1 MELRQ
6 PKKLKRNIRFLGRW
20 LRNPKAVGAVVPSGR
35 SLATAMAAE
44 IDPDAEGAI
53 IELGGGTGNITAALL
68 EAGISYK
75 DLIVIERD
83 RAFHRVIAERFP
95 QVQVLRGDA
104 VELRRLLQEAGIG
117 KVKAVVSSLP
127 LLSIPD
133 RICRQIVA
141 EAMAVLDDDGVFVQF
156 TYGPASPVSKRIA
169 ADLGLAGRR
178 ASWVMDNIPPASV
191 WRYQR
196 RDAAPESQRP
206 HNQSA
211 GPLQKRSA

>member
-1 MELRQ
+1 M
-6 PKKLKRNIRFLGRW
+6 
-20 LRNPKAVGAVVPSGR
+20 
-35 SLATAMAAE
+35 
-44 IDPDAEGAI
+44 
-53 IELGGGTGNITAALL
+53 
-68 EAGISYK
+68 
-75 DLIVIERD
+75 IERD

-95 QVQVLRGDA
+95 QVRVLQGDA
-104 VELRRLLQEAGIG
+104 ANLRRLLQDAGIG
-117 KVKAVVSSLP
+117 KVKGVVSSLP

-141 EAMAVLDDDGVFVQF
+141 ESMAVLDDRGVFVQF

-196 RDAAPESQRP
+196 RDAVPESQRP
-206 HNQSA
+206 HSRSA